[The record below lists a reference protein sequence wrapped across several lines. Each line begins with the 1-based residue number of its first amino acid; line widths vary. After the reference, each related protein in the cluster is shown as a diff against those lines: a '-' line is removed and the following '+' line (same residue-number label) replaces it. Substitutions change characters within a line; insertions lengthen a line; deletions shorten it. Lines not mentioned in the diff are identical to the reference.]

1 MVFRKKI
8 DILTKTAWFTNIVI
22 LSVVLNT
29 AVLALVNNQII
40 FYLIVN
46 IKLIFYMILILVE
59 GWCFSRRISAYNY
72 GDL

>member
-8 DILTKTAWFTNIVI
+8 DILTKTSWFTNIVI

-29 AVLALVNNQII
+29 AVLALVKNQII

-46 IKLIFYMILILVE
+46 IKLIFYMILFFV
-59 GWCFSRRISAYNY
+59 
-72 GDL
+72 